1 MEEQDL
7 DKISRLIHS
16 ITLKHKVNASFG
28 VGTYFSNPQLVY
40 HVMVNDGNES
50 EKLHFCG
57 PLDECIAKLE
67 KVERVG
73 LLPSKDS
80 VLESINRL
88 EQNLANQKAVLKRI
102 EESGNVI

>member
-16 ITLKHKVNASFG
+16 IILKHKINACFQL
-28 VGTYFSNPQLVY
+28 GTYFNNPKLVY
-40 HVMVNDGNES
+40 HVIVTGTYEH

-57 PLDECIAKLE
+57 ALGDCITTLE
-67 KVERVG
+67 KVERDG

-80 VLESINRL
+80 VLESISRL
-88 EQNLANQKAVLKRI
+88 EQSLANQKSILKRI
-102 EESGNVI
+102 EESKL